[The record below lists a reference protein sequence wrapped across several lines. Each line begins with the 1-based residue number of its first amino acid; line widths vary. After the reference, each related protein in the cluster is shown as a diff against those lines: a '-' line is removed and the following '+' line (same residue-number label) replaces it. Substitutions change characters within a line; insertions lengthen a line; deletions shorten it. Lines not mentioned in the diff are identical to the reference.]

1 MLQIKVKGIPG
12 GINKQLSNQIF
23 ELESESNAEIKKLGS
38 FKPQNQENNMMK
50 LTPARNKIAK
60 LTTFA

>member
-50 LTPARNKIAK
+50 LTPA
-60 LTTFA
+60 